1 MAQLIGNPS
10 AGIGGIM
17 LGLGLKGV
25 GQVVFL
31 FGWEDPN
38 TITDASVTS
47 AAVGSLWS
55 RLDAPSSVTALYVK
69 TSLPNTWT
77 AK

>member
-31 FGWEDPN
+31 FGSGDP
-38 TITDASVTS
+38 T
-47 AAVGSLWS
+47 
-55 RLDAPSSVTALYVK
+55 R
-69 TSLPNTWT
+69 
-77 AK
+77 